1 MANNSTNLT
10 LFAGFDET
18 GVTIYRL
25 VVEIVTMCQ
34 LIILP
39 FMLYLIF
46 TQSSKMQTYR
56 FYLLN
61 NLLWSILIEITEC
74 LTCPVFQ
81 SSSSVLIFNGP
92 IVPFVSTGVLFTLLE
107 FTLFCTANYA
117 FFVSAAVLYRLVM
130 LLDIKWMIPY
140 YDKRSSFISMIVLI
154 QVITAAAVVLMFET
168 KRAVLLNG
176 ANMAI
181 YEAELINQKILSM
194 LLKLT
199 VYLVKN
205 LCVDQTT

>member
-25 VVEIVTMCQ
+25 VVEIVTICQ

-61 NLLWSILIEITEC
+61 NLLWSILIEITKC
-74 LTCPVFQ
+74 AACPIFQ
-81 SSSSVLIFNGP
+81 SSPSALIFNGP

-107 FTLFCTANYA
+107 FAIFCAANYGI
-117 FFVSAAVLYRLVM
+117 FVSVAVAYRVVM
-130 LLDIKWMIPY
+130 LLDIKWMIPF
-140 YDKRSSFISMIVLI
+140 YDKRSSFLIGVVLI
-154 QVITAAAVVLMFET
+154 QVMNAAAVVSMFEP
-168 KRAVLLNG
+168 KRAMVLNG
-176 ANMAI
+176 TNMAI
-181 YEAELINQKILSM
+181 YEAEMIDQKILSM

-199 VYLVKN
+199 VYLVKT
-205 LCVDQTT
+205 LCTT

>member
-10 LFAGFDET
+10 LSAGFDET

-39 FMLYLIF
+39 FMLYLIY
-46 TQSSKMQTYR
+46 TQSSKMKTYR

-61 NLLWSILIEITEC
+61 NLLWSILIEITKC
-74 LTCPVFQ
+74 ATCPIFQ

-107 FTLFCTANYA
+107 FALFCSANYGIS
-117 FFVSAAVLYRLVM
+117 VSVTAAYRVVM
-130 LLDIKWMIPY
+130 L
-140 YDKRSSFISMIVLI
+140 S
-154 QVITAAAVVLMFET
+154 VVVF
-168 KRAVLLNG
+168 
-176 ANMAI
+176 
-181 YEAELINQKILSM
+181 
-194 LLKLT
+194 
-199 VYLVKN
+199 
-205 LCVDQTT
+205 